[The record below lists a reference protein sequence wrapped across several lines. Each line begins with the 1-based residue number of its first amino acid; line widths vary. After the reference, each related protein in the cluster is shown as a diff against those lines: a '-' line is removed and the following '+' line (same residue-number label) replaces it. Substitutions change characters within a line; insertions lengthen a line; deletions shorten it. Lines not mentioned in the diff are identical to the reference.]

1 MAEYARGAA
10 AQLSTNFNSRE
21 FECKCGKCQTVKIS
35 KELVTYL
42 QLIRQHF
49 GKPITINS
57 GYRCA
62 AHNKAVGGATGSKHT
77 QGMAADIV
85 VKDVEPKEVAK
96 YAESIG
102 VKGIGLYETAADGYF
117 THIDTRKTK
126 SFWYGQRQE
135 YRTTFNGATANKEL
149 AIEEQNLVRDWQ
161 LAAIADGYSF
171 PKYGADG
178 AWGAECVEVARIAI
192 VKRGTKNSNLIKFI
206 QKALGASV
214 DGICGYETEAAIKK
228 FQKSKGLKPD
238 GAVGLNTWK
247 ALLA

>member
-1 MAEYARGAA
+1 MEYKRGAA
-10 AQLSTNFNSRE
+10 AQLSANFNSKE
-21 FECKCGKCQTVKIS
+21 FECHCGKCAVVKIS
-35 KELVTYL
+35 KELLTYL

-49 GKPITINS
+49 GKPIVINS

-62 AHNKAVGGATGSKHT
+62 AHNRAVGGATGSKHT

-102 VKGIGLYETAADGYF
+102 VKGIGLYETAQDGYF

-126 SFWYGQRQE
+126 SFWYGQGQE
-135 YRTTFNGATANKEL
+135 YRSTFNGATTNKEL
-149 AIEEQNLVRDWQ
+149 ASQEQNLVRDWQ
-161 LAAIADGYSF
+161 LAAIADGYKL

-178 AWGAECVEVARIAI
+178 AWGAECVAVAKIAI
-192 VKRGTKNSNLIKFI
+192 VRKGTKNRNLIKFV

-214 DGICGYETEAAIKK
+214 DGVCGYKTEAAIKK
-228 FQKSKGLKPD
+228 YQKQKGIKQD
-238 GAVGLNTWK
+238 GVVGLNTWK
-247 ALLA
+247 ALLG